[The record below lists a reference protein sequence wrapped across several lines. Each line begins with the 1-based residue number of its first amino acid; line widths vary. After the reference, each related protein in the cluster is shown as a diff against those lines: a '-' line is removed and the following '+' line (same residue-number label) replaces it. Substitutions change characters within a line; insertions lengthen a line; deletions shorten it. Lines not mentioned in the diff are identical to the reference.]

1 MGLHIVTPVYEST
14 AMEAVSGKK
23 VYLKMECLQPTGS
36 YKIRGIGH
44 HCEKLT
50 RQGVRHL
57 VASSAGNAGFAVA
70 FAGKC
75 LNVAATVVVPEST
88 PPSVCKKIEALG
100 ARVKVHGKV
109 WDEANELALDLA
121 SGDDSAY
128 ISPFD
133 HPDIWEGHTSMIEEA
148 AVQCPKPDAVLLSV
162 GGGGLMS
169 GVLQG
174 MHKLGW
180 NDVPLVAAEPRGAAS
195 LAASAA
201 AGRNVTLDRIDTV
214 ATSLGVKR
222 VADRAVQWTKEHEV
236 LNCLV
241 EDSRA
246 VEACRKFAD
255 DQRVLVEPA
264 SGISLAV
271 AYDNMPVLDRFNSVL
286 VVVCGGIG
294 VGLGHFAR
302 WTDALA

>member
-1 MGLHIVTPVYEST
+1 MGLHIATPVYEST
-14 AMEAVSGKK
+14 AMEALTGKK
-23 VYLKMECLQPTGS
+23 VFLKMECLQPTGS

-44 HCEKLT
+44 HCEKLA
-50 RQGVRHL
+50 RSGVRHL

-75 LNVAATVVVPEST
+75 LGVAATVVVPEST
-88 PPSVCKKIEALG
+88 PPSVCRRIEAEK
-100 ARVKVHGKV
+100 ARVVVHGKV
-109 WDEANELALDLA
+109 WDEANELAMELA
-121 SGDDSAY
+121 SGEDSAY

-133 HPDIWEGHTSMIEEA
+133 HPDIWEGHTSMITETA
-148 AVQCPKPDAVLLSV
+148 TQCPKPEAVLLSV

-174 MHKLGW
+174 MHQMGW
-180 NDVPLVAAEPRGAAS
+180 NEVPLIAAEPVGAAS

-222 VADRAVQWTKEHEV
+222 VADRAVQWTKEHEI
-236 LNCLV
+236 LHCLV
-241 EDSRA
+241 DDARA
-246 VEACRKFAD
+246 IEACRRFAD
-255 DQRVLVEPA
+255 DHRVLVEPA
-264 SGISLAV
+264 SGVSLAV
-271 AYDNMPVLDRFNSVL
+271 AYDSMPVLDRFSSVL

-302 WTDALA
+302 WSDALA